1 MSAPRL
7 VVVHGHFYQ
16 PPRENPWIERVEQ
29 QESAWP
35 AHDWNERVTREC
47 YAPNTHARILDD
59 HDRIIAI
66 TNNYARM
73 SFNIGP
79 TLLGWMEH
87 AEPEVYRAILE
98 ADRESAARF
107 GGHGAAMA
115 QVYNHM
121 ILPLASRR
129 DKVTQVRWGVSDFTR
144 RFGRRPEGMW
154 LAETAVDVES
164 LEVLAE
170 HEIRFTVL
178 APHQAARVRRPGGP
192 WEDVSGQRVDPR
204 RPYLCRL
211 PSGRT
216 IALFFYDGPISR
228 AVAFERLLDD
238 GHRFAERLLGAFVRG
253 RDEPQVIHIATDGES
268 YGHHHRY
275 GEMALAV
282 ALARIE
288 REPGVRLSTY
298 GEVLELMP
306 PAWEAQIVPNT
317 SWSCAHG
324 VERWRSD
331 CGCAS
336 GGGAQQRWRAPLRA
350 SLDWLRDELAGPYER
365 EAGALMRGAWEARDA
380 YIDVVLARGAAS
392 EPLPPFP
399 WARPPGLRH
408 PELSAPG
415 QEELDAFFR
424 AHGKPEL
431 DADGRRR
438 ALELLELQRHAMLM
452 YTSCGWFFD
461 ELSGIEAVQVLQYAG
476 RAIQLGERLFGVAL
490 EAGFRERLAAAPSNR
505 PEYGS
510 GERVYDALVAPARVE
525 LDKIAACF
533 AIETVF
539 DDAERRSRIGGF
551 DGEVLEHDLS
561 RSGASRL
568 SLGRLRVRSR
578 ITTEQREFDFA
589 VLHLGDH
596 NLLGGVRASGGGP
609 SQDGL
614 RESFARADLTEV
626 IRQTERLYGAETFSL
641 RTLFHDEQAA
651 VLERLL
657 EDRTRA
663 AEELYE
669 SMYEQTGPLMRFLQT
684 LEQPAPPAF
693 LAAAEYTLM
702 THLRR
707 ELGAGREVDLRRVE
721 ELVEEAAEASV
732 RLDPMILGLALQ
744 GTLEE
749 LLRELERTPEDRALL
764 MQAGRVAS
772 FAAASEWKM
781 ELGEAQNQAWKL
793 AVRLLPAWREQPD
806 RRRIL
811 EALLADLGMKV
822 PA

>member
-1 MSAPRL
+1 

-16 PPRENPWIERVEQ
+16 PPRENPWIERIEQ

-35 AHDWNERVTREC
+35 AHDWNERVSREC
-47 YAPNTHARILDD
+47 YGPNTHARILDAQN
-59 HDRIIAI
+59 RIIAI

-73 SFNIGP
+73 SFNLGP

-87 AEPEVYRAILE
+87 AQPHVYREILA
-98 ADRESAARF
+98 ADRESATRF

-121 ILPLASRR
+121 ILPLANRR
-129 DKVTQVRWGVSDFTR
+129 DKVTQVRWGIRDFTR
-144 RFGRRPEGMW
+144 RFGRHPEGMW

-178 APHQAARVRRPGGP
+178 APHQCARVRRPGGP

-253 RDEPQVIHIATDGES
+253 REEPQLVHIATDGES
-268 YGHHHRY
+268 YGHHHPY

-288 REPGVRLSTY
+288 RERGVRLSTY

-306 PAWEAQIVPNT
+306 PTWEAQIAPNT

-336 GGGAQQRWRAPLRA
+336 GGGSHQKWRAPLRA

-365 EAGALMRGAWEARDA
+365 EANALLKDAWEARDA
-380 YIDVVLARGAAS
+380 YVDVVVARGAAS
-392 EPLPPFP
+392 EPLPPFA
-399 WARPPGLRH
+399 WARSAAVGGRRHEPGD
-408 PELSAPG
+408 PG
-415 QEELDAFFR
+415 DRELDAFFA
-424 AHGKPEL
+424 AHGKSDL
-431 DADGRRR
+431 SVGARQR

-452 YTSCGWFFD
+452 YTSCGWVFD

-476 RAIQLGERLFGVAL
+476 RAIQLAERLFGVAL
-490 EAGFRERLAAAPSNR
+490 EAGFRERLARAPSNR
-505 PEYGS
+505 PEYGT
-510 GERVYDALVAPARVE
+510 GDRVYDALVAPSRVE
-525 LDKIAACF
+525 LRTVGACF

-539 DDAERRSRIGGF
+539 DDAEERSRIGGF
-551 DGEVLEHDLS
+551 EGEVLERDLS

-568 SLGRLRVRSR
+568 SIGRLRVRSR
-578 ITTEQREFDFA
+578 VTTEQRDFDFA

-596 NLLGGVRASGGGP
+596 NLLGGIRESGGAPPP
-609 SQDGL
+609 SHDGL
-614 RESFARADLTEV
+614 SESFSRADLTEV
-626 IRQTERLYGAETFSL
+626 IREIERVYGAETFSL

-657 EDRTRA
+657 EDRTHA

-669 SMYEQTGPLMRFLQT
+669 SMYEQTGPLMRFLQS
-684 LEQPAPPAF
+684 LEQPSPPAF
-693 LAAAEYTLM
+693 RAAAEYTLM
-702 THLRR
+702 AHLRR
-707 ELGAGREVDLRRVE
+707 ELGEGREVDLRRVT
-721 ELVEEAAEASV
+721 ELVEEAEGASV
-732 RLDPMILGLALQ
+732 RLDPVVPGLALQ
-744 GTLEE
+744 GTLEA
-749 LLRELERTPEDRALL
+749 LLRELERTPDDRALL
-764 MQAGRVAS
+764 TQVGRVAS
-772 FAAASEWKM
+772 FAAASKWKM
-781 ELGEAQNQAWKL
+781 ELGEAQNTAWKL
-793 AVRLLPAWREQPD
+793 AERLLPAWREAPD
-806 RRRIL
+806 RRRVL
-811 EALLADLGMKV
+811 EGVLADLGMKV